1 MLELTSRAG
10 EAVQTAIVRAGKTGA
25 GLRIMV
31 EAGGCAGLKYMIGI
45 DQDPRP
51 DDHVVE
57 TSGVAV
63 FIDPT
68 SASHLMGLQVDFV
81 EQIEGAGFV
90 FNNPNAAKACSCGK
104 SFGTC

>member
-1 MLELTSRAG
+1 MLELTSKAG
-10 EAVQTAIVRAGKTGA
+10 DAVQTAMVRSGKTGG

-31 EAGGCAGLKYMIGI
+31 EAGGCAGLKYMIGL
-45 DQDPRP
+45 DQAPRP

-63 FIDPT
+63 FVDPA
-68 SASHLMGLQVDFV
+68 SASHLAGLQVDFV
-81 EQIEGAGFV
+81 EQVEGSGFV